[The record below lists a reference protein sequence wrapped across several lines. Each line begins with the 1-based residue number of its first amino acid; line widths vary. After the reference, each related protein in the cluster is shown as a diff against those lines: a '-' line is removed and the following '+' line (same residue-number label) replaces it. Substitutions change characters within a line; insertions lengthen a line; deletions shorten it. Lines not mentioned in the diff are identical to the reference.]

1 MSVDN
6 IASEHVCYGHCSF
19 CNTNL
24 AVDVPSNIM
33 LNAVTVKCG
42 HCANLLSFTLTPTH
56 HHLHKEKSFSQ
67 DVSES
72 SKCNKVGVSQSSSDN
87 EVTKTLS
94 VNGGLG
100 KRQRAP
106 SAYNKFIKEEI
117 RRIKANNPK
126 ISHREA
132 FSTAAK
138 NWAHLPLTQFGLTL
152 NANMKDMHKQPI

>member
-6 IASEHVCYGHCSF
+6 IASSERVCYGHCNF

-33 LNAVTVKCG
+33 MNAVTVKCG
-42 HCANLLSFTLTPTH
+42 HCANLLSFNLTPA
-56 HHLHKEKSFSQ
+56 HHLHKEKSYFQ
-67 DVSES
+67 DASES
-72 SKCNKVGVSQSSSDN
+72 SKGNKVGVSNSSEN

-126 ISHREA
+126 INHREA

-152 NANMKDMHKQPI
+152 NANMKDIHKQAT